1 VIRDIIPGRGI
12 PPGKDGTPFVV
23 DVETYDKTVEVLRA
37 AVNKANIDRS
47 ERVRALEL
55 LTWTTEGT
63 NRSPPGWISRHEGAA
78 MTRVWL
84 LVLAGV
90 LVLWQPATFVGLAS
104 ATIPSLAIRG
114 WMAVVELIVA
124 GAIAA
129 TSMAA
134 AWALVM
140 RQPHGVSL
148 AKIALVLSAVR
159 SLQSLYW
166 TTLPSNLVPGTQ
178 ETYAVMI
185 VVVSGVWL
193 VYLSRSRGVKAL
205 S

>member
-1 VIRDIIPGRGI
+1 
-12 PPGKDGTPFVV
+12 
-23 DVETYDKTVEVLRA
+23 
-37 AVNKANIDRS
+37 
-47 ERVRALEL
+47 
-55 LTWTTEGT
+55 
-63 NRSPPGWISRHEGAA
+63 

-134 AWALVM
+134 AWALAM
-140 RQPHGVSL
+140 RQPHGVPL
-148 AKIALVLSAVR
+148 AKIALVLSAAR

-166 TTLPSNLVPGTQ
+166 TALPSNLVPGTQ
-178 ETYAVMI
+178 EPYAVMI
-185 VVVSGVWL
+185 VTVSSVWL
-193 VYLSRSRGVKAL
+193 IYLSRSRGVKAL